1 MKHTFIPKGVCPS
14 KLEFE
19 LIDGTIHNLAFTSGC
34 NGNLKAIA
42 KLVEGMEAKR
52 VVHLLS
58 GNTCGYKTHPVRI
71 SSRGRF
77 FRHRRRKLELE
88 RVHQKYEFAPCGRLD
103 TPSDKML
110 L

>member
-19 LIDGTIHNLAFTSGC
+19 LVNGTVHNLAFTSGC

-42 KLVEGMEAKR
+42 TLVEGMEANK

-58 GNTCGYKTHPVRI
+58 GNTCGYKNTSCADQLARAI
-71 SSRGRF
+71 
-77 FRHRRRKLELE
+77 LQAQAEE
-88 RVHQKYEFAPCGRLD
+88 A
-103 TPSDKML
+103 
-110 L
+110 